1 MFVGV
6 ALAGGERARGYLS
19 LTISLVDKIQ
29 VLYKYMKYN
38 VIKLEDRYPLC
49 ESLDP
54 NKPWCIEITRKE
66 RGLLEGTRKQGGE
79 GQENIKNGIFLAI
92 NK

>member
-1 MFVGV
+1 
-6 ALAGGERARGYLS
+6 
-19 LTISLVDKIQ
+19 
-29 VLYKYMKYN
+29 MKYN

-54 NKPWCIEITRKE
+54 NKPWCIKEPEIK
-66 RGLLEGTRKQGGE
+66 RGLLEELGNRGGE
-79 GQENIKNGIFLAI
+79 GQENIRDVIFLAI